1 MESIRTLPGDDVR
14 QIMWRFADRF
24 DLQMAVQSSRS
35 VARGLV
41 ARLVA
46 EGARNSHDWNE
57 TKAQL
62 LDAFDQAGLTSIFM
76 EPEQGGFIEGPKN
89 LALSLLAFELGWVDA
104 GAGTCSM
111 AGFLALS
118 PIHERGTPEQREKYM
133 KAATP
138 PQPGEDRKIM
148 RGAFALTEPIPYVG
162 VDTGV
167 LVGKA
172 RVAEWQEGEEPMLKI
187 DKRGRFITNM
197 PFADFVVAAVD
208 TADERIKTSCMVILE
223 KSDPGL
229 WDPGSTTLKM
239 VHQLSATSDP
249 VLSLTV
255 PADRIVGG
263 YTVQDGVIVPNYS
276 HSEVIAAVFSH
287 TRVTVGLMSAA
298 KLLSAVEPVIRYQRQ
313 RFRGGEAAQ
322 PGTPRYELGL
332 QQKDDALQRLVDVWA
347 TGEAAASMGFEAS
360 RVFDVLD
367 PLEKE
372 KDRLLA
378 EQGIPRGRRQFA
390 ALRKKQQE
398 AVEYITMEMNPEG
411 RDEARFQELAQ
422 DTLVRYCLMEAEGNV
437 LCPACKLWNTGWGAV
452 MMREALSLMGGYG
465 ITEDCPGFLG
475 HKWFDTQLE
484 AIYEGPEAVQ
494 RRQLSATMTNEVF
507 LARVRQWIAD
517 LKELARK
524 RPGLGACAL
533 AAGFEL
539 WLHTYELLQA
549 GKDSNGK
556 ALYHGKRHGVTFPLA
571 DALCWLLAPR
581 YLLLDVLELEEK
593 GPQNPVLAEGIE
605 GLLRFYFDLFTVQS
619 ARAAGEAARICTEL
633 AYGYKTHPECAS
645 ACCRVETG
653 EHGHGFEG
661 AEQFQ
666 ALRTRLDQC
675 LAGARLAKD
684 CAAQALTTIMIP
696 EALDYPL

>member
-1 MESIRTLPGDDVR
+1 MMDSIRTLPGDDVR
-14 QIMWRFADRF
+14 QIMWRFSERF
-24 DLQMAVQSSRS
+24 DMQMAVQSSRS

-46 EGARNSHDWNE
+46 DGARNSHDWNE

-62 LDAFDQAGLTSIFM
+62 LTAFDQAGLTSIFM
-76 EPEQGGFIEGPKN
+76 EPEQGGFIPGPKN
-89 LALSLLAFELGWVDA
+89 LALSLTAFELAWVDA

-111 AGFLALS
+111 ASFLALS
-118 PIHERGTPEQREKYM
+118 PIHERGTAEQCAKYL
-133 KAATP
+133 AACVP
-138 PQPGEDRKIM
+138 PQPGEDRQVW

-172 RVAEWQEGEEPMLKI
+172 RVKEWREGQEPSLQI

-208 TADERIKTSCMVILE
+208 TADERIKSSCMVILE
-223 KSDPGL
+223 KTDPGT
-229 WDPGSTTLKM
+229 WDAGSPTLKM

-249 VLSLTV
+249 VLNLEI
-255 PADRIVGG
+255 PANRIVGG
-263 YTVQDGVIVPNYS
+263 YTVEDGVIVPNFT

-287 TRVTVGLMSAA
+287 TRVTVGLMTAA
-298 KLLSAVEPVIRYQRQ
+298 KLLSAVEPIIRYQRQ

-322 PGTPRYELGL
+322 PGSPRYELGL

-347 TGEAAASMGFEAS
+347 TGEAAASLGFEAS

-372 KDRLLA
+372 KTRIFE
-378 EQGIPRGRRQFA
+378 EQGVPKGRRQFM
-390 ALRKKQQE
+390 ALRKKQKE
-398 AVEYITMEMNPEG
+398 AVEFIALENAPENE
-411 RDEARFQELAQ
+411 RDQARFQELQNDA
-422 DTLVRYCLMEAEGNV
+422 LVQFCLADAVGNV
-437 LCPACKLWNTGWGAV
+437 LCPACKLWNTGVGSN

-494 RRQLSATMTNEVF
+494 RRQISVLAGNEVF
-507 LARVRQWIAD
+507 LARVGQWAGILETA
-517 LKELARK
+517 AA
-524 RPGLGACAL
+524 PGAASL
-533 AAGFEL
+533 AAAMRL
-539 WLHTYELLQA
+539 WLHTFDYLNQTKDPE
-549 GKDSNGK
+549 GKI
-556 ALYHGKRHGVTFPLA
+556 LYHGIRHGVTFPFA
-571 DALCWLLAPR
+571 DALAWILAAWSL
-581 YLLLDVLELEEK
+581 YQDVRELEEK
-593 GPQNPVLAEGIE
+593 GPLNPVVAEGME
-605 GLLRFYFDLFTVQS
+605 GLLSFYNDLFTVQA
-619 ARAAGEAARICTEL
+619 ARTAGEVARICSELVYGYHEQPEAGEAFSRL
-633 AYGYKTHPECAS
+633 KTD
-645 ACCRVETG
+645 
-653 EHGHGFEG
+653 
-661 AEQFQ
+661 
-666 ALRTRLDQC
+666 LDRS

-684 CAAQALTTIMIP
+684 RAAQALTRIMIP